1 MCTVSIT
8 VNEAAIRRINPS
20 LTSKEAIGQ
29 WLQRQVDIMLE
40 DLTDTVEEPPCC
52 YNSEQEV
59 IAEVQRR
66 MEDIE
71 SGKVKM
77 TPHEGVRQE
86 MENLIASYAN

>member
-8 VNEAAIRRINPS
+8 VNEEAIRRINPS

-40 DLTDTVEEPPCC
+40 DLSDIAEEPPCC
-52 YNSEQEV
+52 YNSVEEV
-59 IAEVQRR
+59 ISETQRR
-66 MEDIE
+66 MKDIE
-71 SGKVKM
+71 SGKTQM
-77 TPHEGVRQE
+77 TPHEEVRQK